1 MPAKQGVYEVKSVL
15 RKELSE
21 ALNETPPSIEI
32 ELSEVNINE
41 TYSVKGSFKVVPFLS
56 ATSKKTGKIE
66 AELDDKLKIVSL
78 KISEDQQ
85 Q

>member
-1 MPAKQGVYEVKSVL
+1 MQAKQGVYEVKSAL

-21 ALNETPPSIEI
+21 ALNETPASIEI

-56 ATSKKTGKIE
+56 PTNKRTGKIE

-78 KISEDQQ
+78 KITGDQQ
-85 Q
+85 